1 MSSRS
6 NSVIR
11 VILADDSDLTR
22 RMARA
27 ILQEDPKIQVIGET
41 QTGSNVRMLMA
52 LKPDVA
58 LVDLHMVDA
67 EMISVLSNSDP
78 KICVLVMSAL
88 VSAESMEFA
97 RKFGINEVLEKCDLG
112 TTLVPAVKSAFAAQD
127 RRQNEPLSKSA

>member
-1 MSSRS
+1 MSSYS
-6 NSVIR
+6 SSAIR
-11 VILADDSDLTR
+11 VILADDSELIR
-22 RMARA
+22 RTVRS

-58 LVDLHMVDA
+58 LVDLHMLDTQ
-67 EMISVLSNSDP
+67 MISVLANSNP
-78 KICVLVMSAL
+78 KICILVMSAL

-97 RKFGINEVLEKCDLG
+97 QKFGINEVLEKCDLG

-127 RRQNEPLSKSA
+127 RRQNVQLLKPA

>member
-1 MSSRS
+1 MSSYS
-6 NSVIR
+6 SSAIR
-11 VILADDSDLTR
+11 VILADDSELIR
-22 RMARA
+22 RTVRS

-58 LVDLHMVDA
+58 LVDLHMLDTQ
-67 EMISVLSNSDP
+67 MISVLANSDP
-78 KICVLVMSAL
+78 KICILVMSAL

-97 RKFGINEVLEKCDLG
+97 QKFGINEVLEKCDLG

-127 RRQNEPLSKSA
+127 RRQNVQLLKPA

>member
-67 EMISVLSNSDP
+67 EMISVLANSDP

-112 TTLVPAVKSAFAAQD
+112 TTLVPAVKGAFAAQD